1 MDVNAVSRYRKKKKK
16 IWFNIITLNI
26 LTLIIGGCAYYYYET
41 STLIKSLNTK
51 IEQQNQT
58 IDQQHH
64 AQTALIDAN
73 HSLQQQLEEA
83 LQTKLTLEDENTS
96 QEDQLVALTEQNE
109 QLNQN
114 ISSLSSQLDELTKL
128 NEQYIAERP
137 LSVIDLETKYRKLLG
152 EAQTKASE
160 LETAKNEVQK
170 EHDKIQNYY
179 NEINEHFYIK
189 DDLKVKLVETR
200 TENQHYWVTEV
211 SSSDTTPLKGAMA
224 NDTYNGNRETISSMA
239 NRLNAVLAINAS
251 GFYAKTN
258 KPMGT
263 VVRNGELISLDSAY
277 TEEILSLQSDGNL
290 NFTTV
295 NTEEEF
301 NSGDIEQTFTFGP
314 ILIRDGQ
321 ATQLSDKSRHPRTAI
336 GQLNDNRYVIV
347 VVEGRMEGADGMT
360 LNELQQI
367 FLNLGCKT
375 AYNLDGGGS
384 STLIVR
390 RQETFKPSQTFN
402 DDKTGNWWVVNS
414 PSDGAERS
422 DANCLLLVAKVPEL
436 GFKTTKKTETTLS
449 LTITNIEEL
458 GKYKD
463 LYILKDDEMK
473 QIENGTIEITN
484 LNPSKIYSFPIYAKI
499 NEEYCYLFTKY
510 TDKTALEMATIKN
523 VNYSSVI
530 KNEVISYQLS
540 VSFNNNDCLKSV
552 KFVIGDNEYIIKHST
567 ITLNEDELNLL
578 LTNYYKIVIVYD
590 TENLTGEHTD
600 ELTSFEISVKSSI
613 IVLDALVLKT
623 NDLLNSIIK

>member
-1 MDVNAVSRYRKKKKK
+1 MEVNAVSRYQNKQKK

-211 SSSDTTPLKGAMA
+211 ISSDTTPLKGAMA

-301 NSGDIEQTFTFGP
+301 NSGDIEQTFT
-314 ILIRDGQ
+314 
-321 ATQLSDKSRHPRTAI
+321 
-336 GQLNDNRYVIV
+336 
-347 VVEGRMEGADGMT
+347 
-360 LNELQQI
+360 
-367 FLNLGCKT
+367 
-375 AYNLDGGGS
+375 
-384 STLIVR
+384 
-390 RQETFKPSQTFN
+390 
-402 DDKTGNWWVVNS
+402 
-414 PSDGAERS
+414 
-422 DANCLLLVAKVPEL
+422 
-436 GFKTTKKTETTLS
+436 
-449 LTITNIEEL
+449 
-458 GKYKD
+458 
-463 LYILKDDEMK
+463 
-473 QIENGTIEITN
+473 
-484 LNPSKIYSFPIYAKI
+484 
-499 NEEYCYLFTKY
+499 
-510 TDKTALEMATIKN
+510 
-523 VNYSSVI
+523 
-530 KNEVISYQLS
+530 
-540 VSFNNNDCLKSV
+540 
-552 KFVIGDNEYIIKHST
+552 
-567 ITLNEDELNLL
+567 
-578 LTNYYKIVIVYD
+578 
-590 TENLTGEHTD
+590 
-600 ELTSFEISVKSSI
+600 
-613 IVLDALVLKT
+613 LVLFLFEMDK
-623 NDLLNSIIK
+623 LLS